1 MLWCDNH
8 GETPNAQRLSNSCFQ
23 QTPHDAE
30 EVLAMEE
37 AWCCKIAERHM
48 PEIERAVHMAI
59 ETDEPITIDDL
70 LLP

>member
-1 MLWCDNH
+1 MPN
-8 GETPNAQRLSNSCFQ
+8 GYPIPVSSKPRMTP
-23 QTPHDAE
+23 E